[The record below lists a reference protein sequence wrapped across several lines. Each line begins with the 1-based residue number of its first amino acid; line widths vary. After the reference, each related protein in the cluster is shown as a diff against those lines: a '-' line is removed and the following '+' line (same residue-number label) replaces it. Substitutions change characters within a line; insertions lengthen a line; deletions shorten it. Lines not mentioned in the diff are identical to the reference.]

1 MSFLS
6 SSTCVII
13 CDNSAVIFF
22 CQLFQLNMEKKLLKR
37 IEGMEHNEREKLR
50 EMLKDSNKPF
60 VYFLT
65 IASLY
70 CQII

>member
-1 MSFLS
+1 M
-6 SSTCVII
+6 
-13 CDNSAVIFF
+13 IFF